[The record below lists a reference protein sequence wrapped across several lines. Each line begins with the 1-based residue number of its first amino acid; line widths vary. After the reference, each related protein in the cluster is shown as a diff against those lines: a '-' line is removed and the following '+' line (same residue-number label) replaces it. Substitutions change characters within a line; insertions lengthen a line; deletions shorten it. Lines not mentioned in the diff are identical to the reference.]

1 MVPQAWV
8 AHPNVIPLDVLFE
21 ADIIPISLLLD
32 VFHILSTWI
41 NASKLF
47 IWMWIWGRKPL
58 LTDMSGLGWRL
69 YTVCYPVHLLCAL
82 KVLQG
87 LCHQEG
93 STQLGQ
99 ICFPLVSVE
108 GEYSL
113 STDTFFYHLTLFRSP
128 YNSPPDES
136 QVPWKNTQI
145 CSPFYPNGQ
154 EPTTWS
160 EVRKKNLIHRSL
172 RFPPYVTNEESIIG
186 FTNAFQKYIIPI
198 CTNPHPNQDTQL
210 IQGTKYLSPYKW
222 ILGSFYVALKIQAII
237 SCLFWEYAGGCSSN
251 LFWASGCW
259 WRLRD
264 HSMQILCCKG

>member
-1 MVPQAWV
+1 MLSEQKSHLNAVPWTTVPQAWV

-69 YTVCYPVHLLCAL
+69 YPVHLLSAL

-113 STDTFFYHLTLFRSP
+113 STDTFFIFLLSLGARTIHHLMNHRFPGRILRF
-128 YNSPPDES
+128 
-136 QVPWKNTQI
+136 VPHSIQMA
-145 CSPFYPNGQ
+145 
-154 EPTTWS
+154 
-160 EVRKKNLIHRSL
+160 KNLQSGQRSGKK
-172 RFPPYVTNEESIIG
+172 T
-186 FTNAFQKYIIPI
+186 
-198 CTNPHPNQDTQL
+198 
-210 IQGTKYLSPYKW
+210 
-222 ILGSFYVALKIQAII
+222 
-237 SCLFWEYAGGCSSN
+237 
-251 LFWASGCW
+251 
-259 WRLRD
+259 
-264 HSMQILCCKG
+264 